1 MDKIVPRA
9 RVCLP
14 LGIDG
19 GDEIVDERPLVAL
32 AVSLVVGRPT
42 ASRLLTE
49 CQRRPQGVKTVTG
62 HAGPGANRRRGH
74 VLGLRCRLPQVGTRP
89 KLEARCED
97 EDIKK
102 TFESP
107 AAT

>member
-62 HAGPGANRRRGH
+62 HAGSGAKRRRGH
-74 VLGLRCRLPQVGTRP
+74 VHGPRRRRSQVRTRP

-97 EDIKK
+97 KDTKN
-102 TFESP
+102 F
-107 AAT
+107 